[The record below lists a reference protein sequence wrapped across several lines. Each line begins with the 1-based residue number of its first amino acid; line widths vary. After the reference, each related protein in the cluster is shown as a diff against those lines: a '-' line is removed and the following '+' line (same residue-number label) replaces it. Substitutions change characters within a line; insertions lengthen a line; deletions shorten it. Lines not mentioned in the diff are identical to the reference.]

1 MKRIKRL
8 KIITPTDK
16 TGWLFVLPFLIGF
29 VFLFAKPVYQS
40 LVYTFNDV
48 TVGSEGLELT
58 PIGWENYHTML
69 YGDAAFVK
77 SLWNV
82 LTEAVVKILVIM
94 FISMFLAILLNEKF
108 AGRLLFRAIMFLPVI
123 FAADQVLS
131 VFNSLGGRDEL
142 KDTSSAFFMM
152 SGEAS
157 GFVQDIIGSFGGL
170 SSIIEKF
177 TKYASQLFN
186 LLWSS
191 GIQII
196 LFIIGLQTIPPYL
209 YEVADME
216 GATKWETF
224 WKITFPLLTPSIL
237 LCLVYT
243 IIDYFNASSNTIVR
257 TIEGY
262 REAGNIDYACATSWF
277 YSLAI
282 FILVIIVNAIL
293 SRKVITLD

>member
-1 MKRIKRL
+1 MKKGKKL

-16 TGWLFVLPFLIGF
+16 TGWMFVLPFVIGF
-29 VFLFAKPVYQS
+29 IFLFAKPVAQS
-40 LVYTFNDV
+40 LIYSFN
-48 TVGSEGLELT
+48 TIEIGANGLELT
-58 PIGWENYHTML
+58 PNGWKNYHFMLFEDPTFVRELLTMV
-69 YGDAAFVK
+69 GESA
-77 SLWNV
+77 
-82 LTEAVVKILVIM
+82 VKILVIM

-123 FAADQVLS
+123 FAADQILD
-131 VFNSLGGRDEL
+131 VFNTLGGGDEL
-142 KDTSSAFFMM
+142 NETTSSFFVM
-152 SGEAS
+152 SGEAT
-157 GFVQDIIGSFGGL
+157 GFVEEIINSFGPL

-177 TKYASQLFN
+177 TEYASQLFN

-196 LFIIGLQTIPPYL
+196 LFIIGLQTIPAYL

-237 LCLVYT
+237 LCLIYT
-243 IIDYFNASSNTIVR
+243 IIDYFNASTNPIVEQIDEHMMNR
-257 TIEGY
+257 
-262 REAGNIDYACATSWF
+262 IDYACAMSWF
-277 YSLAI
+277 YSVAI
-282 FILVIIVNAIL
+282 FILVIIVNVIL

>member
-1 MKRIKRL
+1 MKRSKRL

-16 TGWLFVLPFLIGF
+16 TGWLFILPFVIGF
-29 VFLFAKPVYQS
+29 IFLFAKPVYES
-40 LVYTFNDV
+40 LIWTFNDV
-48 TVGSEGLELT
+48 TVGTDGLEYT
-58 PIGWENYHTML
+58 PKGWENYKKVFT
-69 YGDAAFVK
+69 GDAEFIK
-77 SLWNV
+77 KLWPM

-123 FAADQVLS
+123 FAADQVLA

-142 KDTSSAFFMM
+142 KETSSSFFVM

-157 GFVQDIIGSFGGL
+157 GFVKEIIGSFGGL

-177 TKYASQLFN
+177 TGYATQLFN

-196 LFIIGLQTIPPYL
+196 LFIIGLQTIPAYL

-237 LCLVYT
+237 LCLIYT
-243 IIDYFNASSNTIVR
+243 IIDYFNASTNPVVALID
-257 TIEGY
+257 GY
-262 REAGNIDYACATSWF
+262 RMNDIDYACAMSWG
-277 YSLAI
+277 YSIAVFL
-282 FILVIIVNAIL
+282 LVVIVNAFL

>member
-1 MKRIKRL
+1 MKRNKRL
-8 KIITPTDK
+8 KIITPTDT
-16 TGWLFVLPFLIGF
+16 TGWAFVLPFVIGF
-29 VFLFAKPVYQS
+29 IFLFAKPVAQS
-40 LVYTFNDV
+40 LMYSFNDV
-48 TVGSEGLELT
+48 SVGQEGLVFE
-58 PIGWENYHTML
+58 PIGWENFNTMFT
-69 YGDAAFVK
+69 GDAAFIK
-77 SLWNV
+77 ALWKLV
-82 LTEAVVKILVIM
+82 TEAAVKILVIM

-131 VFNSLGGRDEL
+131 IFSSLGGSDEM
-142 KDTSSAFFMM
+142 KDTSSSFFVM

-157 GFVQDIIGSFGGL
+157 GFVKEIIGSFGPL
-170 SSIIEKF
+170 SSVIEKF
-177 TKYASQLFN
+177 TAYATQLFN

-196 LFIIGLQTIPPYL
+196 LFIIGLQTIPAYL

-243 IIDYFNASSNTIVR
+243 MIDYFNASTNSIVR
-257 TIEGY
+257 MINTY
-262 REAGNIDYACATSWF
+262 MLGNFDYACAMSWF
-277 YSLAI
+277 YSIAI
-282 FILVIIVNAIL
+282 FILVGIVNAVL
-293 SRKVITLD
+293 SRRVISMD

>member
-1 MKRIKRL
+1 MKRSKGL
-8 KIITPTDK
+8 KIITPTDT
-16 TGWLFVLPFLIGF
+16 TGWMFVLPFVIGF
-29 VFLFAKPVYQS
+29 IFLFAKPVIQS
-40 LVYTFNDV
+40 LMYSFNDV
-48 TVGSEGLELT
+48 SVGQDGLEFT
-58 PIGWENYHTML
+58 PIGWENYKRML
-69 YGDAAFVK
+69 TGDAAFIK
-77 SLWNV
+77 ALWKMIS
-82 LTEAVVKILVIM
+82 EAAVKILVIM

-131 VFNSLGGRDEL
+131 IFNSLGGRDEL
-142 KDTSSAFFMM
+142 KNTSSSFFMM

-157 GFVQDIIGSFGGL
+157 GFVKEIIGSFGPL

-177 TKYASQLFN
+177 TSYATQLFN

-196 LFIIGLQTIPPYL
+196 LFIIGLQTIPAYL
-209 YEVADME
+209 YEVAEME

-237 LCLVYT
+237 LCLIYT
-243 IIDYFNASSNTIVR
+243 MIDYFNASTNTIVR
-257 TIEGY
+257 QIDT
-262 REAGNIDYACATSWF
+262 NMLNNFDYACAMSWF
-277 YSLAI
+277 YSVAI
-282 FILVIIVNAIL
+282 FIMVIIVNVIL

>member
-1 MKRIKRL
+1 MKKGKKL

-16 TGWLFVLPFLIGF
+16 TGWMFVLPFVIGF
-29 VFLFAKPVYQS
+29 IFLFAKPVAQS
-40 LVYTFNDV
+40 LIYSFN
-48 TVGSEGLELT
+48 TIEIGANGLELT
-58 PIGWENYHTML
+58 PNGWKNYHFMLFEDPTFVRELLTMV
-69 YGDAAFVK
+69 GE
-77 SLWNV
+77 S
-82 LTEAVVKILVIM
+82 AVEILVIM

-123 FAADQVLS
+123 FAADQILD
-131 VFNSLGGRDEL
+131 VFNTLGGGDEL
-142 KDTSSAFFMM
+142 NETTSSFFVM
-152 SGEAS
+152 SGEAT
-157 GFVQDIIGSFGGL
+157 GFVEEIINSFGPL

-177 TKYASQLFN
+177 TEYASQLFN

-196 LFIIGLQTIPPYL
+196 LFIIGLQTIPAYL

-237 LCLVYT
+237 LCLIYT
-243 IIDYFNASSNTIVR
+243 IIDYFNASTNPIVEQIDEHMMNR
-257 TIEGY
+257 
-262 REAGNIDYACATSWF
+262 IDYACAMSWF
-277 YSLAI
+277 YSVAI
-282 FILVIIVNAIL
+282 FILVIIVNVIL